1 MFVRHLAP
9 MAHILQVLAA
19 GVLVLAALA
28 SFVLTSLSAAGVQP
42 WLSIT
47 AAFGGTT
54 LPWAGPA
61 FQIGVTV
68 LLVAVAAF
76 LPSSLRVARLEH
88 SHRLFEIDMDDI
100 TKAYRAAHMADRAE
114 MFEMRREFDAVRERY
129 KFLKEKTNLSEI
141 DDQLLIIGAQM
152 SEQSR
157 DLAERFSDR
166 RVARVREG
174 LERRREDVDTME
186 ARLDEIQA
194 KAVKLARMRDD
205 VEIDNDQLEARIDA
219 LRAELNVLRR
229 KDPKDDGVV
238 NFRRH

>member
-1 MFVRHLAP
+1 MSARDLAP
-9 MAHILQVLAA
+9 VAHFLQLLAA
-19 GVLVLAALA
+19 GVLALAAIAALI
-28 SFVLTSLSAAGVQP
+28 LTGLSAAGVQP
-42 WLSIT
+42 WLNVT
-47 AAFGGTT
+47 AAFGETA

-61 FQIGVTV
+61 LQIGVTV
-68 LLVAVAAF
+68 LLVAVASF

-88 SHRLFEIDMDDI
+88 SHRRFEIDMDDI

-114 MFEMRREFDAVRERY
+114 TFEMRREFDAVRERY

-166 RVARVREG
+166 RVARVKEG
-174 LERRREDVDTME
+174 LERRREDVDALE
-186 ARLDEIQA
+186 ARLDEIKA

-205 VEIDNDQLEARIDA
+205 VEIDDDQLDVRIDA
-219 LRAELNVLRR
+219 LRAELNALRR
-229 KDPKDDGVV
+229 KDPKNDGVV